1 MRKADLRKRM
11 EKIRDTIDEREK
23 KLLDQAVKEHLLC
36 WEQYRKA
43 THLFC
48 YVSFR
53 SEINTFPIIEA
64 ALMQGKIVSVPR
76 INLKSGE
83 MRAFVIQDTSA
94 SLETGA
100 YDILKPVQ
108 SCEELDYQKLK
119 LVIAPGLAFTRDGHR
134 LGYGGGFYDRFME
147 RQLERFQGTIVC
159 ALTYNRLIL
168 DQLPIKDHDIAVDY
182 VITESGVQ
190 YAERDNQ

>member
-1 MRKADLRKRM
+1 M
-11 EKIRDTIDEREK
+11 EKIRDSIEEREK
-23 KLLDQAVKEHLLC
+23 ELLDQAVKEHLLS

-43 THLFC
+43 THIFC
-48 YVSFR
+48 YVSFQ

-64 ALMQGKIVSVPR
+64 ALMQGKIVAVPR
-76 INLKSGE
+76 IDLNSGE
-83 MRAFVIQDTSA
+83 MGAFVIRDTSA

-100 YDILKPVQ
+100 YDILEPVK
-108 SCEELDYQKLK
+108 SCEELDYRKLQ
-119 LVIAPGLAFTRDGHR
+119 LIIAPGLAFTRDGHR

-147 RQLERFQGTIVC
+147 RQRGHSQRTVVC

-168 DQLPIKDHDIAVDY
+168 DQLPVKDHDIAVDY